1 MTKYNI
7 INPVQF
13 VEYPDYKKQLTLE
26 QLRNLKDLADYML
39 NMLPKIE
46 GEELSEKDF
55 FQLDKT
61 LINKL
66 SEILGEDSTKMEI
79 SPETVCELLTRLS
92 KEFELKISVK

>member
-26 QLRNLKDLADYML
+26 QLRSLKDLADYML

-55 FQLDKT
+55 FKLDKT

-66 SEILGEDSTKMEI
+66 SEILGEDSTTMEI
-79 SPETVCELLTRLS
+79 RPETVCELLTRLS